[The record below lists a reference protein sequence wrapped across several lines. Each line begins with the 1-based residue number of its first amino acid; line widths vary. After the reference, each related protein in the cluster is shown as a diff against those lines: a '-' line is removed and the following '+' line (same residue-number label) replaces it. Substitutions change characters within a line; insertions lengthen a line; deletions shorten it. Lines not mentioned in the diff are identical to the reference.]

1 MLTNILQLASPSLPV
16 GAYTYSEGLETLIEQ
31 AIITDQD
38 CLSFWLVQELK
49 TGTIRMESALMVRA
63 FMNAKNYDII
73 QLKYWNSWLT
83 ATRETE
89 ELRLQSLQ
97 MGGSLIKL
105 LSCLQ
110 PELKPLFEQLGNSC
124 NYAIAF
130 GLASYY
136 LKIDLSSAII
146 AYIHS
151 WLSNLINAGVRLI
164 PLGQTS
170 GQQILFNLQNDII
183 IIAEEVKNLTDD
195 DLSCMSWGLSLASMQ
210 HETQYTRLFRS

>member
-38 CLSFWLVQELK
+38 SLSFWLIQELK

-63 FMNAKNYDII
+63 FISTENHDLE
-73 QLKYWNSWLT
+73 QLKYWNGWLT

-105 LSCLQ
+105 LGCLQ
-110 PELKPLFEQLGNSC
+110 PELKTLFEQLGNNC

-170 GQQILFNLQNDII
+170 GQQILFNLQNDMI
-183 IIAEEVKNLTDD
+183 IIAEDVKNLTDD